1 MILQEAPADTL
12 NYMLLGYAVILG
24 TIALFIMSLVMRF
37 RDLQRD
43 VELLDELESKPRR

>member
-37 RDLQRD
+37 RNLQRD
-43 VELLDELESKPRR
+43 VKLLDDLESKPPR